1 MKYTFLSILG
11 AATLA
16 TATRLPHAA
25 RADTLLYPYSTYRY
39 WVQSGDFKEDPQ
51 DQVLVLK
58 NGNQAEETTTIVTF
72 DISPDLEGKRCKLLF
87 DLQERDLATGS
98 KQADV
103 FTATKPTGAQ
113 AKKEGEV
120 STQAVAAASKEV
132 AKVIVQLRDEHAG
145 RIKVAAPGVAEWVMS
160 YDGYPEFDCPAG
172 KLAGFEFVGVNDQ
185 VAIRWDIGVTGPRVQ
200 VL

>member
-1 MKYTFLSILG
+1 MRYTVLSLIG

-16 TATRLPHAA
+16 TAASLPHAA
-25 RADTLLYPYSTYRY
+25 RADTLLYPYRTYRY
-39 WVQSGDFKEDPQ
+39 WVQSGVFKEDPQ
-51 DQVLVLK
+51 DQLLVLK

-72 DISPDLEGKRCKLLF
+72 DISPDLQGRRCKLLF
-87 DLQERDLATGS
+87 DLWERDVSTGS
-98 KQADV
+98 QQADV

-113 AKKEGEV
+113 AKEDGEV
-120 STQAVAAASKEV
+120 SVQAVAAASKEV
-132 AKVIVQLRDEHAG
+132 AEVIVQSRDEHIG

-172 KLAGFEFVGVNDQ
+172 EMAGFEFVGVNDQ